1 MQEGQRAWMHAL
13 CVRRFSNAVQIRR
26 PGRKMR
32 GQIPSVRL
40 AATLAVYQCKF
51 VPVREGTTAH
61 VCRLISANVDVRND
75 RIELKCFTFN
85 KTISPFRNSGVP
97 LFSCSPLA
105 LCLIFSLEFF
115 QDKVPFSRKTIS
127 AVLFWILYSTVYNL
141 DWILKSGSRLFPPLI
156 PPLGSPERKCT
167 HNSIISHIFLLVMLH
182 FK

>member
-1 MQEGQRAWMHAL
+1 MHAL
-13 CVRRFSNAVQIRR
+13 CVRRFGNAVQIRS

-51 VPVREGTTAH
+51 VPVREGITAH
-61 VCRLISANVDVRND
+61 VCRLISVNVDVRND

-85 KTISPFRNSGVP
+85 KALYKKQRAISH
-97 LFSCSPLA
+97 SPLA

-115 QDKVPFSRKTIS
+115 QDKVLFSRKTIS

-141 DWILKSGSRLFPPLI
+141 D
-156 PPLGSPERKCT
+156 
-167 HNSIISHIFLLVMLH
+167 
-182 FK
+182 